1 MLEGG
6 VVWVEGTMVKVEGWG
21 KGVGWSRSK
30 VKNSS
35 NRVMNDLNFRRN
47 FFYHLTEGTFFQTT
61 KKGEKKT
68 YISE

>member
-47 FFYHLTEGTFFQTT
+47 FFTILQRVHFFKQQ
-61 KKGEKKT
+61 KKEKKKL
-68 YISE
+68 I